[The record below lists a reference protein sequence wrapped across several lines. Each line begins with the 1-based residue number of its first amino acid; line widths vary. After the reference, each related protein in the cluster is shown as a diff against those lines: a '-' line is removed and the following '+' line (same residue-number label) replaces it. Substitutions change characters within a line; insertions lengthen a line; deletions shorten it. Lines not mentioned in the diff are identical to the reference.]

1 MDTMNAITALTI
13 VLVVMGIGDIVS
25 VKTKAFVPSVFVSA
39 ILFLVGFWYFF
50 PKELIAIATLSQPV
64 AGLTMYLLIT
74 HMGTMMSVR
83 ELVSQ
88 WKTVVIALAGIAG
101 IVLLLMTVGVAVLG
115 KETAI
120 VGAPPLTG
128 GVVASILMKDAATAL
143 GKPDLAVLSILV
155 YVVQGFVGYPLTAI
169 LLKRNGRNLLANY
182 RNNPTLKTKTTVET
196 TITESKGI
204 KIIPDIPEKYNS
216 TYIILLRI
224 AFVSFLADVFTK
236 WFNSLLAG
244 AGINFVLSVYVTCLI
259 FGVIASEIGLVERK
273 ALDKS
278 GSFGWLITVLMAFVF
293 EGLNQATPEMIAQV
307 IGPLVGVIAIGVIGL
322 IVVAFI
328 VGKILGETTEMSIS
342 IALNALYGFPPNFIL
357 TNEAIN
363 SLTEDEDEKEYLTEN
378 MLPKMLV
385 GGFTTVTIASVIIAG
400 IFEKLL

>member
-143 GKPDLAVLSILV
+143 GKPDL
-155 YVVQGFVGYPLTAI
+155 GYPLTAI

-196 TITESKGI
+196 TDTESKGI

-307 IGPLVGVIAIGVIGL
+307 IVPLIGVIAIGVIGL

>member
-88 WKTVVIALAGIAG
+88 WKTVVIALAGIGG
-101 IVLLLMTVGVAVLG
+101 IILLLMTVGVAVLG

-182 RNNPTLKTKTTVET
+182 RNNPTLKTKNTVET

-244 AGINFVLSVYVTCLI
+244 AGINFSLSVYVTCLI